1 MLGVTRY
8 LMANMSYGADGERTA
23 VRFSL
28 VFTLIP
34 TRRSGQAHLVAA
46 CLALLPATPALAEA
60 ASEPRVEGEIVV
72 SSHARHSRGDPLSGA
87 NAASFSAAQ
96 AVDKAVLEPVAKAY
110 EHILP
115 APARDG
121 VHNVLYNLREPV
133 IAGNFLLQ
141 HKVGKA
147 GETVARLAINSTL
160 GLGGLF
166 DIARR
171 KPFHLPHRP
180 NGFANTMG
188 FYGVGP
194 GPYMFLPL
202 LGSTTVRDLA
212 GTVVDR
218 ATLPAMFGHA
228 LRNPAF
234 TVPVMVLSTLDHRV
248 ASEERIIRL
257 RESPLDLYVA
267 TREDYLRRRRVEIA
281 ALRDGTEQPEEPRD
295 QVKLPSE

>member
-1 MLGVTRY
+1 MQ
-8 LMANMSYGADGERTA
+8 
-23 VRFSL
+23 FSP
-28 VFTLIP
+28 VITLIP
-34 TRRSGQAHLVAA
+34 TKRSGQAHLVAA
-46 CLALLPATPALAEA
+46 CLALLLATPALAQVA
-60 ASEPRVEGEIVV
+60 PEPRVEGEIVV
-72 SSHARHSRGDPLSGA
+72 SSHARHSRGDPLSGP
-87 NAASFSAAQ
+87 NAATFSAAQ
-96 AVDKAVLEPVAKAY
+96 AVDKAVLEPVAKTY
-110 EHILP
+110 ERVLP
-115 APARDG
+115 TPARDG

-212 GTVVDR
+212 GMVVDR
-218 ATLPAMFGHA
+218 ASLPAMFGHA

-234 TVPVMVLSTLDHRV
+234 AVPVAVLSTIDHRLV
-248 ASEERIIRL
+248 IDERIVRL

-267 TREDYLRRRRVEIA
+267 TREDYLRRRRLEIA
-281 ALRDGTEQPEEPRD
+281 ALRDGSEQPEEPRD
-295 QVKLPSE
+295 QVKLPLE